1 MDEVRIR
8 AAAKGDVVVLAK
20 LMTELGY
27 PTSTEAMSRRL
38 EEISADPSYRAL
50 VAERDGQVLGMVGLH
65 VERKIQVSGPRHTDG
80 EILAR
85 DDGVNHEQAP
95 IGGLEE
101 DCRGRIPLVNLP

>member
-50 VAERDGQVLGMVGLH
+50 LAERDGQVLGMVGVH
-65 VERKIQVSGPRHTDG
+65 VERYYEKDG
-80 EILAR
+80 SCAR
-85 DDGVNHEQAP
+85 IISLVVDSEHRGEGVGRTLISAA
-95 IGGLEE
+95 EE
-101 DCRGRIPLVNLP
+101 